1 MDTSIFNP
9 IGAAWLAVAAA
20 LVWAL
25 VHGLRRTLGD
35 DTPPPFFDMLKR
47 QGIRLTKV
55 EALAGIRE
63 TARAVRRCALC
74 GKKEACRAELSRGA
88 SASASGGRPSDC
100 PNAEMMERAART

>member
-1 MDTSIFNP
+1 MDTSILNP

-25 VHGLRRTLGD
+25 VHGLRRILGD
-35 DTPPPFFDMLKR
+35 DAAPPFFDMLAR
-47 QGIRLTKV
+47 QGIRLAKV

-88 SASASGGRPSDC
+88 SGGRPADC